1 MKIYI
6 PYGRHK
12 IFKSDFEAVKKI
24 LHSDYLTQGPTV
36 FEFEKKFKLKVKSKY
51 SIAMNSAT
59 SALHAACVALEIK
72 KNDIVWISSITFV
85 ASANCALH
93 CKAKVDFV
101 DIDLNTFNICVDS
114 LKKKLENTIKD
125 KRPKL
130 LIVVHLGGLPCDM
143 AKIYK
148 LSKKYNFKIIE
159 DASHAIGSKINKLSI
174 GSCKYSDL
182 TVFSLHPV
190 KIITSGEGGIITT
203 NKKSLNDKLKILRE
217 HGIEKD
223 HKKIKGTIDG
233 PWFYQQQDLGYNFR
247 MSDLHASLGISQ
259 LKKLDKFVDIRN
271 KIAKKYYQELKN
283 LPIIFQDLR
292 NNYFS
297 SYHLFIIRVSD
308 KIHLELFNYLRKKKI
323 LVNLHYIPVY
333 RHIYYRSIKKF
344 SLKNFKNSEIYYRT
358 AISLPIFVGLK
369 EKDQLFVINT
379 IKYFFNKNKLN

>member
-1 MKIYI
+1 MKKYI

-36 FEFEKKFKLKVKSKY
+36 FEFEKKFQSKVKSKY

-59 SALHAACVALEIK
+59 SALHAACVALDIK
-72 KNDIVWISSITFV
+72 KNDIVWISSVTFV

-93 CKAKVDFV
+93 CEAKVDFV
-101 DIDLNTFNICVDS
+101 DIDLETFNICVNS

-159 DASHAIGSKINKLSI
+159 DASHAIGSKINKFSI

-217 HGIEKD
+217 HGVEKD

-233 PWFYQQQDLGYNFR
+233 PWFYQQQYLGYNFR

-259 LKKLDKFVDIRN
+259 LKKLDKFVYIRN

-283 LPIIFQDLR
+283 LPIEFQDVR
-292 NNYFS
+292 CNYSS

-333 RHIYYRSIKKF
+333 RHIYYKSIKNF
-344 SLKNFKNSEIYYRT
+344 NFKNFKNSEIYYRT

-369 EKDQLFVINT
+369 EKNQLFVINT
-379 IKYFFNKNKLN
+379 IKYFFKKNKLI